1 MLAVQFQNVKS
12 NDMEQFRDP
21 NTEVILWPP
30 ALKTGDHRVSVQ
42 RRETLRRAA
51 FRSRVIACQER
62 PAMTRALRRFGRRGR
77 GDEHVTVRE

>member
-30 ALKTGDHRVSVQ
+30 ALKTGTIEYPYSDVKH
-42 RRETLRRAA
+42 
-51 FRSRVIACQER
+51 
-62 PAMTRALRRFGRRGR
+62 
-77 GDEHVTVRE
+77 